1 MRRFLKRLLLFAAIP
16 LVIAVAWTAFV
27 VVMEYRSYVGA
38 LTLAEGETMV
48 VCGDSQT
55 KDALDPA
62 IIPGLRNF
70 STAATTCDQDAM
82 RLKDVL
88 AANPGK
94 VRRVL
99 IDVSPLKIGYDISRP
114 VSELNAARVHA
125 LAWHGDD
132 YWKDRKSVKTTPSSS
147 VTRTSVRCSPSRPDT
162 S

>member
-16 LVIAVAWTAFV
+16 AVIAVAWTVFV

-48 VCGDSQT
+48 VCSDSQT

-82 RLKDVL
+82 RLNLTV
-88 AANPGK
+88 AVEN
-94 VRRVL
+94 V
-99 IDVSPLKIGYDISRP
+99 
-114 VSELNAARVHA
+114 
-125 LAWHGDD
+125 
-132 YWKDRKSVKTTPSSS
+132 
-147 VTRTSVRCSPSRPDT
+147 
-162 S
+162 